1 MCFVAMLGIMMMLVV
16 VLDIMMPVMMMFC
29 MKISFYPADFMNGE
43 VTSLAMAVFVKL
55 MLALQHM
62 LMQFVVHARVN
73 RCSINYWCTT
83 AVGIVEVTQMT
94 FCS

>member
-29 MKISFYPADFMNGE
+29 MKISFNPTDIMDGE
-43 VTSLAMAVFVKL
+43 VACLAMAVFVKL

-62 LMQFVVHARVN
+62 LRHLLVHTWMSQV
-73 RCSINYWCTT
+73 INDWCTT